1 MRKYLAVLVLT
12 LAACSTTAPRGFDD
26 YAADVLQGTDAIVQT
41 TRTLLASGKLSKAE
55 ALLVAN
61 AAQHVRDGVE
71 VARGVAVSKGQS
83 AGTAQLRAAADEL
96 DAITAMLAKKGK

>member
-1 MRKYLAVLVLT
+1 MRKYLAILVLA

-41 TRTLLASGKLSKAE
+41 TRTLLASGKLTKAE

-61 AAQHVRDGVE
+61 AAQGVVDAVA
-71 VARGVAVSKGQS
+71 VARGVAASKGEA

-96 DAITAMLAKKGK
+96 DALTAMLAKKGK

>member
-1 MRKYLAVLVLT
+1 MRKYLAVLVLA

-55 ALLVAN
+55 AMQVAN
-61 AAQHVRDGVE
+61 AAQHVKDGVE
-71 VARGVAVSKGQS
+71 IARGIAVTKGPT

-96 DAITAMLAKKGK
+96 DALTAALAKKGK